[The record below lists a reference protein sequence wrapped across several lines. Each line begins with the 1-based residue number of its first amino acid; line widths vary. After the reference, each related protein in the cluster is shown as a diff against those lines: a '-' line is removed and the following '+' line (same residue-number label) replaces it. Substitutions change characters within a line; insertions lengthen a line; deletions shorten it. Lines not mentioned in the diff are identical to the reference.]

1 MNRTTD
7 RAFAAATPP
16 APADSPP
23 ASGDALQLEITGMHC
38 AACVTRVEQA
48 LGSVENVAGASVN
61 LATER
66 AAVRTRGPVAL
77 EKLQAA
83 LEAAGYGA
91 RLVEAGAASA
101 AGEEARERERRSLR
115 RRLAISAAL
124 GAPVVLL
131 GMLGELGPLRL
142 IPSGAQRVIQLVLAT
157 PVEWWAG
164 WPFILGAWRAVRHR
178 SPDMNLLIGIGT
190 LAAWS
195 YSAVATLLPAA
206 IVRAGGAPEVYFDT
220 AVVIVT
226 LILLGRVL
234 ESRARLRASRAIRRL
249 LELGAKTAWRV
260 TASGVEELP
269 LDRVTK
275 GDILQVRPGDRVP
288 VDGTVIEGRSS
299 IDASMLTGEP
309 LPVEVGPGDR
319 VTGATVNQAGA
330 FRMRAERLGAESM
343 LMQIVRLVDE
353 AQTAKAAS
361 QRLADR
367 VAAVFVPSVIAIA
380 AATFV
385 LWWWLGPAPHLATAL
400 IKAVAVL
407 IIACPCA
414 LGLATPTAL
423 MVGTGRGAELGVLI
437 RGADVL
443 ESAERIHTVVFDKT
457 GTLTLGRPQ
466 LTDVVAAPGVDERRV
481 LALAAA
487 VERPS
492 EHALAS
498 AILAGAA
505 ARGITTPESADFTA
519 VPGRG
524 VIALVEGRAI
534 TLGSPAMMSEQR
546 VALGALDGHRAR
558 LEAEGRT
565 VVALAENG
573 VALGLLAVSDTVKP
587 GAREAVARLGEDGYE
602 VWMITGDQS
611 RTARAV
617 AAEAGIAAGR
627 VLSEVLPAEKS
638 AAVAALRR
646 GVTPPA
652 PGGGPIALGGLTA
665 ARGSARAVA
674 MVGDGINDAPAL
686 AAADL
691 GIAMGGATDI
701 AIEAS
706 GITLVRSDLA
716 GVRTGL
722 RLARET
728 MRVIRRNL
736 FWAFAYNVLGIPIAA
751 GVLVPLLREGGP
763 IGPLFG
769 WQGAL
774 NPMVASFAMAFS
786 SVSVVTSSLRLR
798 RFR

>member
-1 MNRTTD
+1 
-7 RAFAAATPP
+7 
-16 APADSPP
+16 
-23 ASGDALQLEITGMHC
+23 MHC
-38 AACVTRVEQA
+38 AACVARVEKA
-48 LGSVENVAGASVN
+48 LTSVENVTGASVN

-66 AAVRTRGPVAL
+66 AAVRTRGPVAFEQL
-77 EKLQAA
+77 MAA

-91 RLVEAGAASA
+91 RPAA
-101 AGEEARERERRSLR
+101 AGVASGDAAREREREALG

-124 GAPVVLL
+124 GAPVVVLAMFGDL
-131 GMLGELGPLRL
+131 PPLDA
-142 IPSGAQRVIQLVLAT
+142 IPRGVQLWIQLALAT
-157 PVEWWAG
+157 PVQWWAG
-164 WPFILGAWRAVRHR
+164 WPFVSGAWRALRHR
-178 SPDMNLLIGIGT
+178 SPDMNLLIGVGT
-190 LAAWS
+190 LAAYV
-195 YSAVATLLPAA
+195 YSTIATLAPAA
-206 IVRAGGAPEVYFDT
+206 IERAGARPEVYFDT

-234 ESRARLRASRAIRRL
+234 ESRARLSASRAIRRL
-249 LELGAKTAWRV
+249 LELSAKTAWRV
-260 TASGVEELP
+260 TATGVEEIP
-269 LDRVTK
+269 LDQVQH
-275 GDILQVRPGDRVP
+275 GDTLQVRPGDRVP
-288 VDGTVIEGRSS
+288 VDGTVLDGRSS

-319 VTGATVNQAGA
+319 VTGATVNQTGA

-343 LMQIVRLVDE
+343 LMQIVHLVDE
-353 AQTAKAAS
+353 AQTGKAAS
-361 QRLADR
+361 QKLVDR
-367 VAAVFVPSVIAIA
+367 VAAVFVPTVIGIAIA
-380 AATFV
+380 TFA

-400 IKAVAVL
+400 LKAVAVL

-443 ESAERIHTVVFDKT
+443 EGAERVRTIVFDKT
-457 GTLTLGRPQ
+457 GTLTLGKPA
-466 LTDVVAAPGVDERRV
+466 LTEVVAAPGSDERRV

-492 EHALAS
+492 EHALAA

-505 ARGITTPESADFTA
+505 ARGIEPSEYSDFSA

-524 VIALVEGRAI
+524 VIALVDGHAV
-534 TLGSPAMMSEQR
+534 TLGSPAMMAEQGT
-546 VALGALDGHRAR
+546 ALGALEAERAR
-558 LEAEGRT
+558 LEAAGRT

-573 VALGLLAVSDTVKP
+573 VAIGLLAISDTVKP
-587 GAREAVARLGEDGYE
+587 GARDAVAELAGDGQE

-617 AAEAGIAAGR
+617 ALEVGIAPDR
-627 VLSEVLPAEKS
+627 VLAEVMPEQKS
-638 AAVAALRR
+638 AAIRALRQ
-646 GVTPPA
+646 GVRPAA
-652 PGGGPIALGGLTA
+652 PGGGPIALGGITA
-665 ARGSARAVA
+665 PRGVPRAVA

-701 AIEAS
+701 AIESS
-706 GITLVRSDLA
+706 GITLVRSDLG
-716 GVRTGL
+716 GVRTGI

-728 MRVIRRNL
+728 MHVIRRNL
-736 FWAFAYNVLGIPIAA
+736 FWAFIYNVLGIPVAA

-769 WQGAL
+769 WQGSL
-774 NPMVASFAMAFS
+774 NPMVASLAMALS

-798 RFR
+798 SFR

>member
-1 MNRTTD
+1 
-7 RAFAAATPP
+7 
-16 APADSPP
+16 
-23 ASGDALQLEITGMHC
+23 
-38 AACVTRVEQA
+38 
-48 LGSVENVAGASVN
+48 
-61 LATER
+61 
-66 AAVRTRGPVAL
+66 
-77 EKLQAA
+77 
-83 LEAAGYGA
+83 
-91 RLVEAGAASA
+91 
-101 AGEEARERERRSLR
+101 
-115 RRLAISAAL
+115 
-124 GAPVVLL
+124 
-131 GMLGELGPLRL
+131 
-142 IPSGAQRVIQLVLAT
+142 
-157 PVEWWAG
+157 
-164 WPFILGAWRAVRHR
+164 
-178 SPDMNLLIGIGT
+178 MNLLIGIGT
-190 LAAWS
+190 LAAYA
-195 YSAVATLLPAA
+195 YSALATLAPGA
-206 IVRAGGAPEVYFDT
+206 IERGGERPEVYFDT

-234 ESRARLRASRAIRRL
+234 ESRARMRASRAIRRL

-260 TASGVEELP
+260 DGPETEEIP
-269 LDRVTK
+269 LDQVRR
-275 GDILQVRPGDRVP
+275 GDVLQVRPGDRVP

-319 VTGATVNQAGA
+319 VTGATINQAGA

-353 AQTAKAAS
+353 AQTAKAGA

-367 VAAVFVPSVIAIA
+367 VAAVFVPAVIGIA
-380 AATFV
+380 FATFV
-385 LWWWLGPAPHLATAL
+385 LWWWLGPLPHLATSL
-400 IKAVAVL
+400 LKAVAVL

-443 ESAERIHTVVFDKT
+443 EGAERVRAIVFDKT
-457 GTLTLGRPQ
+457 GTLTLGKPE
-466 LTDVVAAPGVDERRV
+466 LTEVEPAAGVSEERL

-505 ARGITTPESADFTA
+505 ARGIRPPEAADFSA

-524 VIALVEGRAI
+524 GVARVDGRAV
-534 TLGSPAMMSEQR
+534 TLGSPAMLAEQG
-546 VALGALDGHRAR
+546 VPLGALDAARAR
-558 LEAEGRT
+558 LEGEGRT

-573 VALGLLAVSDTVKP
+573 VALGLLAVSDTVKRD
-587 GAREAVARLGEDGYE
+587 ARERIAELVHDGYE
-602 VWMITGDQS
+602 VWMITGDQP

-617 AAEAGIAAGR
+617 AAQVGIAADR
-627 VLSEVLPAEKS
+627 VLSGVLPAQKS
-638 AAVAALRR
+638 AAIHAIREGAR
-646 GVTPPA
+646 PA
-652 PGGGPIALGGLTA
+652 TAGGAPIALASIGA
-665 ARGSARAVA
+665 ARGVPRAVA

-736 FWAFAYNVLGIPIAA
+736 FWAFIYNVLGIPVAA
-751 GVLVPLLREGGP
+751 GVLVPLLHAGGP
-763 IGPLFG
+763 VGPLFG
-769 WQGAL
+769 WQGGL

>member
-1 MNRTTD
+1 MSRPPAD
-7 RAFAAATPP
+7 AATP
-16 APADSPP
+16 STP
-23 ASGDALQLEITGMHC
+23 ASRQAPEPPLQLEITGMHC
-38 AACVTRVEQA
+38 AACVARVEQA
-48 LGSVENVAGASVN
+48 LASVENVTGASVN

-66 AAVRTRGPVAL
+66 AAVRSRGPVSL
-77 EKLQAA
+77 EKLNAA
-83 LEAAGYGA
+83 LAAAGYSA
-91 RLVEAGAASA
+91 RPVEVGVASSDDS
-101 AGEEARERERRSLR
+101 RERERRALR
-115 RRLAISAAL
+115 RRLVISAAL
-124 GAPVVLL
+124 GLPVVLL
-131 GMLGELGPLRL
+131 ASFGDFPPLNA
-142 IPSGAQRVIQLVLAT
+142 IPRSTQFLLQLLLAT
-157 PVEWWAG
+157 PVQWWAG
-164 WPFILGAWRAVRHR
+164 WPFVRGAWIAVRRR

-190 LAAWS
+190 LAAYV
-195 YSAVATLLPAA
+195 YSALATLAPAA
-206 IVRAGGAPEVYFDT
+206 IERGGERPEVYFDT

-234 ESRARLRASRAIRRL
+234 ESGARMRASRAIRRL
-249 LELGAKTAWRV
+249 LELGAKSAWRLGA
-260 TASGVEELP
+260 TGLEEIP
-269 LDRVTK
+269 LDQVHR
-275 GDILQVRPGDRVP
+275 GDVLQVRPGDRVP

-319 VTGATVNQAGA
+319 VTGATINQAGA

-353 AQTAKAAS
+353 AQTAKAGA

-367 VAAVFVPSVIAIA
+367 VAAVFVPTVIAIA
-380 AATFV
+380 FVTFV

-400 IKAVAVL
+400 LKAVAVL

-443 ESAERIHTVVFDKT
+443 EGAERVRAIVFDKT
-457 GTLTLGRPQ
+457 GTLTRGRPE
-466 LTDVVAAPGVDERRV
+466 LTDVVPAPGVSEERL

-487 VERPS
+487 VEQPS
-492 EHALAS
+492 EHALAA

-505 ARGITTPESADFTA
+505 ARGVHAPAASDFTA

-524 VIALVEGRAI
+524 VVAVVEGRAVV
-534 TLGSPAMMSEQR
+534 LGSPAMLAEQS
-546 VALGALDGHRAR
+546 VALGALDAARAR
-558 LEAEGRT
+558 LESEGRT
-565 VVALAENG
+565 VVGLAENG
-573 VALGLLAVSDTVKP
+573 TPLGLLAIADTVKT
-587 GAREAVARLGEDGYE
+587 GAREQIGTLIQDGYE

-617 AAEAGIAAGR
+617 ATQVGIAADH
-627 VLSEVLPAEKS
+627 VLSEVMPAQKS
-638 AAVAALRR
+638 AAIRAIREGVRPVAA
-646 GVTPPA
+646 
-652 PGGGPIALGGLTA
+652 GGAPIALA
-665 ARGSARAVA
+665 SIAPARREPKAVA

-728 MRVIRRNL
+728 MHVIRRNL
-736 FWAFAYNVLGIPIAA
+736 FWAFVYNVLGIPVAA
-751 GVLVPLLREGGP
+751 GVLVPLLHTGGP

-769 WQGAL
+769 WQGGL

-786 SVSVVTSSLRLR
+786 SVSVVTSSLGLR